1 MKSPQTSLEKNHFPV
16 MLKEVIDICSPKNG
30 GSFLDCTFGG
40 GGYVNELLKFPK
52 TNLIAIDRDTNVIE
66 TADNLKKK
74 FKNRFNFHNI
84 KFSDIDSVIDRS
96 LDAIIFDLGISSIQL
111 DDMTRGFSF
120 KSNCELNMSMGLSPF
135 SAKEVVNNYSYET
148 LKKIIKIFG
157 EDKDAAK
164 IAKNIILERNKSLI
178 IKTDRLVD
186 IIKKSKKKDFK
197 RKIDISTKTFQAIRI
212 FVNKEISELVEGM
225 IKATELLKPGGKLIF
240 LSFHSIEDKIIKFY
254 FKNFS
259 SNRSRQN
266 KYIPEINN
274 TKLSLFEPYR
284 NKVHKASIKE
294 MALNPRSRSA
304 KLRYAVRNENKFNDP
319 EELRNKFKKYIDLE
333 KEND

>member
-66 TADNLKKK
+66 TADKLKKK
-74 FKNRFNFHNI
+74 FRNRFNFHNI
-84 KFSDIDSVIDRS
+84 KFSDIDSVIDKS

-135 SAKEVVNNYSYET
+135 SAKEVINNYSYET

-178 IKTDRLVD
+178 IQTDRLVD

-197 RKIDISTKTFQAIRI
+197 KKIDISTKTFQAIRI

-274 TKLSLFEPYR
+274 TKLSLFKPYR